1 MIKIIRNTSNAEELN
16 KLSKKKV
23 CNVEEF
29 ELKTL
34 LGPAKFWKGS
44 TEEEYFTLL
53 FTNGM
58 LTLCFNERE
67 MLLDQDPVGVGMVA
81 ELREAVDISK
91 TDEAKGL
98 KLTQTYTDSPKFDE
112 DVKNI
117 TLCDVL
123 EVLGWELKDGAKIMF
138 DSFLS

>member
-1 MIKIIRNTSNAEELN
+1 MVKIIRNTSNTEELD
-16 KLSKKKV
+16 KLSKRKV

-29 ELKTL
+29 ELETL

-81 ELREAVDISK
+81 ELREAVDVSK

-98 KLTQTYTDSPKFDE
+98 ELTQAYTGGPKFE
-112 DVKNI
+112 GDVKNI
-117 TLCDVL
+117 TFGDAL
-123 EVLGWELKDGAKIMF
+123 EVLGWEMKDGAKIMF
-138 DSFLS
+138 DNFLS